1 MFPSFCFPS
10 AFCPSGAEHQR
21 DVSAA
26 AGVLFPSLRHHDGPA
41 GSRLASS
48 KDGETR
54 AHTQRYTTMSGG
66 RTRDSH

>member
-10 AFCPSGAEHQR
+10 AFSPSGAEHQR
-21 DVSAA
+21 HVSAGG
-26 AGVLFPSLRHHDGPA
+26 GVLVQSLRRLDGLA

-66 RTRDSH
+66 HNS